1 MKRSQQSHS
10 RAQRQEFLAAV
21 VRLGTVAAA
30 AKEFGINRSTCQKW
44 ANAAGIRRQ
53 RQYTH
58 AEKELFHA
66 AFDRTRSIVAA
77 AREVGL
83 NIGTAHTGA
92 GRIHPV
98 ARKQRNTRSVKTGP
112 AQRYSRA

>member
-10 RAQRQEFLAAV
+10 RAQKQEFLAAV
-21 VRLGTVAAA
+21 ARLGTVAAA
-30 AKEFGINRSTCQKW
+30 AKEIGINRSTCQKW

-53 RQYTH
+53 RQYAY
-58 AEKELFHA
+58 AEKEQFDA
-66 AFDRTRSIVAA
+66 AFNRTGSIVAA

-83 NIGTAHTGA
+83 NIATAHTWA

-98 ARKQRNTRSVKTGP
+98 ARKPRSTR
-112 AQRYSRA
+112 Q